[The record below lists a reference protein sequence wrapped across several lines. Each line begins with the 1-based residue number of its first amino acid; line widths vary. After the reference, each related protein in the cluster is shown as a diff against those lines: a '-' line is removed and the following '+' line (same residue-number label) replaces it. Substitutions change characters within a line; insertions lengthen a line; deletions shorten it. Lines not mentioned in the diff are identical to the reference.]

1 MQVTMRH
8 YRGIKPPSSLLSD
21 LSSTVNWIGM
31 NGLQKLETTDTLEQS
46 HRPIKNELFLFSR
59 DLYFLCI

>member
-1 MQVTMRH
+1 MQATMRH
-8 YRGIKPPSSLLSD
+8 YRGIEPPTSLLSD
-21 LSSTVNWIGM
+21 LSSTVNWIDM

-46 HRPIKNELFLFSR
+46 HRRIRNKLFLFSR